1 MIVKSVRIGVLLVEY
16 GVPIDILMEGIA
28 NGKTHF
34 QGVVQTAVFKAHP
47 QVSMR
52 ITLSLCKIFPEPVPI
67 VDLGNE
73 RLLPV
78 EQERERTFSPPAPS
92 MYL

>member
-1 MIVKSVRIGVLLVEY
+1 MIIKSVRVSIFLIEY
-16 GVPIDILMEGIA
+16 GISIDILMEGIA
-28 NGKTHF
+28 NGKTYF
-34 QGVVQTAVFKAHP
+34 QAVIQAAVFKAHP

-52 ITLSLCKIFPEPVPI
+52 ITLSLCKIFSEPVTI

-73 RLLPV
+73 CFLMV
-78 EQERERTFSPPAPS
+78 EHERERTFSPFAPS

>member
-1 MIVKSVRIGVLLVEY
+1 MIIKSVRVSIFLIEY
-16 GVPIDILMEGIA
+16 GISIDFLMEGIA
-28 NGKTHF
+28 NGKTYF
-34 QGVVQTAVFKAHP
+34 QAVIQAAVFKAHP

-52 ITLSLCKIFPEPVPI
+52 FTLSLCKIFPEPVPI

-92 MYL
+92 VYL

>member
-1 MIVKSVRIGVLLVEY
+1 MIVKSVRVGVLLVEY
-16 GVPIDILMEGIA
+16 GVPVDILMKGIA

-34 QGVVQTAVFKAHP
+34 QAVVQTAVFKAHP

-92 MYL
+92 IYL